1 MVQPGH
7 ITHDPYAI
15 GSRAM
20 LLNPYRVYQ
29 QLRTEAPVYWSEAW
43 NGWVLTRYKDVQAVL
58 GDERFSSARTSSVLS
73 QLSETQRAQL
83 PDLDQYMS
91 LWIGFIDKPEH
102 TRLRAIAAQ
111 ALAPR
116 LFEAMRPRIQAVTD
130 RLIDQV
136 RASGQLDAIGDLAY
150 RLPATVIADLIG
162 IPEEHRARFKACSDQ
177 FVAFAG
183 PSRVDFEKARQAQDG
198 LRAIIEILRPVYAER
213 CRAPQADIMSVLMQ
227 CEVNGGL
234 LNEMEVLILC
244 TALAIGGHET
254 TTNLIGNGL
263 LALLRHPDQL
273 EKLRS
278 QPELIVTA
286 VEELLRFE
294 PPLQRVLRTANT
306 DVEFGGQ
313 QIRQRQFVLAMVAAA
328 NRDPEIFTD
337 PERLDVERQENRHL
351 SFGQGSRFCLGA
363 QLARIEGQVA
373 ISTLLRRLPGLRLT
387 GSEANWHENMGFRGL
402 KTLPLAFSATLQ

>member
-1 MVQPGH
+1 MVKPGH
-7 ITHDPYAI
+7 TTDPYAL
-15 GSRAM
+15 GSRGM
-20 LLNPYRVYQ
+20 LLNPYQVYQ
-29 QLRTEAPVYWSEAW
+29 KLRTEAPVYWSEAW
-43 NGWVLTRYKDVQAVL
+43 NGWVLTRYKDVQAIL
-58 GDERFSSARTSSVLS
+58 RDDRFSSARTPSLLN
-73 QLSETQRAQL
+73 QLSETQRAELQ
-83 PDLDQYMS
+83 DLSRYTS
-91 LWIGFIDKPEH
+91 LWIGFVDKPEH

-136 RASGQLDAIGDLAY
+136 QARGQLDAIGDLAY

-162 IPEEHRARFKACSDQ
+162 IPEEQRARFKVCSDQ

-183 PSRVDFEKARQAQDG
+183 PSRVDLDKARQAQDG
-198 LRAIIEILRPVYAER
+198 LRAIIEFLRPVYAER
-213 CRAPQADIMSVLMQ
+213 CRAPQADILSVLTQ
-227 CEVNGGL
+227 CQVKGDL

-273 EKLRS
+273 DKVRS

-294 PPLQRVLRTANT
+294 PPLQRVLRTAGT
-306 DVEFGGQ
+306 DIEFGGE
-313 QIRQRQFVLAMVAAA
+313 QIRQGQFVLAMVAAA
-328 NRDPEIFTD
+328 NRDPEVF
-337 PERLDVERQENRHL
+337 PEPECLDVERQENRHL

-363 QLARIEGQVA
+363 QLARMEGQVA
-373 ISTLLRRLPGLRLT
+373 ISTLLRRLPGLRLA
-387 GSEANWHENMGFRGL
+387 GSQADWHENMGFRGL
-402 KTLPLAFSATLQ
+402 KTLPLAFTSSLQ